1 MVLVVVVLLVELVL
15 VVVGEEGGVEAELSA
30 SDTPQ
35 LIGALG
41 RAQEAARVS
50 EEQEEVE
57 EDEEEEEELE
67 MVVAVVVVVVAGV
80 QQVSVAQVSWLSPNI
95 FICSISMMSAYS
107 SSTGCKEGSRNQV
120 PRITLHLLSES

>member
-57 EDEEEEEELE
+57 EDEEEEELE